1 MRVNEGSFLDGL
13 KFLFKLPRLSES
25 VHSAFSSS
33 VKSDYGAEKEKEEK
47 ENRFW
52 KFDLSAPD
60 VKSASRKKSSS
71 SLYHE
76 KVFFGRKKFLVKH
89 LDLRAPETDFYVFCS
104 ILKLYIYTF
113 QKNKIWEN
121 ST

>member
-33 VKSDYGAEKEKEEK
+33 VKSDYGAKEKEKK
-47 ENRFW
+47 NIFW

-60 VKSASRKKSSS
+60 VKSASRKNT
-71 SLYHE
+71 
-76 KVFFGRKKFLVKH
+76 FR
-89 LDLRAPETDFYVFCS
+89 DFR
-104 ILKLYIYTF
+104 T
-113 QKNKIWEN
+113 KNKMSVRIV
-121 ST
+121 

>member
-33 VKSDYGAEKEKEEK
+33 VKSDYGAKEQKKEKK
-47 ENRFW
+47 NRFW

-60 VKSASRKKSSS
+60 VKSASRKNT
-71 SLYHE
+71 
-76 KVFFGRKKFLVKH
+76 KKPLN
-89 LDLRAPETDFYVFCS
+89 T
-104 ILKLYIYTF
+104 
-113 QKNKIWEN
+113 
-121 ST
+121 

>member
-33 VKSDYGAEKEKEEK
+33 VKSDYGAQKEKKEEK
-47 ENRFW
+47 NRFW

-60 VKSASRKKSSS
+60 VKSASRKN
-71 SLYHE
+71 
-76 KVFFGRKKFLVKH
+76 VV
-89 LDLRAPETDFYVFCS
+89 S
-104 ILKLYIYTF
+104 ILFI
-113 QKNKIWEN
+113 
-121 ST
+121 

>member
-33 VKSDYGAEKEKEEK
+33 VKSDYGAQKEQKK
-47 ENRFW
+47 KNRFW

-60 VKSASRKKSSS
+60 VKSASRKN
-71 SLYHE
+71 
-76 KVFFGRKKFLVKH
+76 
-89 LDLRAPETDFYVFCS
+89 T
-104 ILKLYIYTF
+104 LYITLSGANHF
-113 QKNKIWEN
+113 
-121 ST
+121 

>member
-33 VKSDYGAEKEKEEK
+33 VKSDYGAQKEQKK
-47 ENRFW
+47 NRFW

-60 VKSASRKKSSS
+60 VKSASRNKS
-71 SLYHE
+71 
-76 KVFFGRKKFLVKH
+76 G
-89 LDLRAPETDFYVFCS
+89 
-104 ILKLYIYTF
+104 
-113 QKNKIWEN
+113 
-121 ST
+121 

>member
-25 VHSAFSSS
+25 VDSAFSSS
-33 VKSDYGAEKEKEEK
+33 VKSDYGAQQKK

-60 VKSASRKKSSS
+60 VKSASRNKSLS
-71 SLYHE
+71 
-76 KVFFGRKKFLVKH
+76 
-89 LDLRAPETDFYVFCS
+89 
-104 ILKLYIYTF
+104 
-113 QKNKIWEN
+113 EN
-121 ST
+121 NLNR

>member
-33 VKSDYGAEKEKEEK
+33 VKSDYGAEKKEKKEK
-47 ENRFW
+47 NRFW

-60 VKSASRKKSSS
+60 VKSASRKNRSES
-71 SLYHE
+71 
-76 KVFFGRKKFLVKH
+76 V
-89 LDLRAPETDFYVFCS
+89 
-104 ILKLYIYTF
+104 
-113 QKNKIWEN
+113 
-121 ST
+121 

>member
-33 VKSDYGAEKEKEEK
+33 VKSDYGAEQKEKEK
-47 ENRFW
+47 NRFW

-60 VKSASRKKSSS
+60 VKSASRK
-71 SLYHE
+71 Y
-76 KVFFGRKKFLVKH
+76 
-89 LDLRAPETDFYVFCS
+89 YVGFR
-104 ILKLYIYTF
+104 
-113 QKNKIWEN
+113 
-121 ST
+121 

>member
-33 VKSDYGAEKEKEEK
+33 VKSDYGAQKKKKDKK

-52 KFDLSAPD
+52 KLDLSAPD
-60 VKSASRKKSSS
+60 VKSAAQ
-71 SLYHE
+71 
-76 KVFFGRKKFLVKH
+76 GFLSHGK
-89 LDLRAPETDFYVFCS
+89 PS
-104 ILKLYIYTF
+104 K
-113 QKNKIWEN
+113 EN
-121 ST
+121 L